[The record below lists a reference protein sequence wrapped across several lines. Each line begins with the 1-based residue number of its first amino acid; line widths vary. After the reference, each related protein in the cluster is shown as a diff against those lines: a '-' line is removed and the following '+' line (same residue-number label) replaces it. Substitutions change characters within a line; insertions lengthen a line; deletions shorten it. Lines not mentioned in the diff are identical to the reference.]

1 MWLANAS
8 SSLGHLEQAKTSFD
22 LAIDLLLKSPYG
34 ARTEARIRQHFDR
47 LVERISAH
55 EITALAQGDGFVE
68 KKTEPASIDKLLAI
82 STFDPPAAT
91 TATEKTVENDLSQTR
106 HDVDIPL
113 NKKVLS
119 YIELF
124 QGNLREFIS
133 EGLVRGSKYLDMIQA
148 EFREQDLPLDLAYI
162 PLIESAFKNTARSR
176 VKAQGMWQFMRTHR
190 ARAWT
195 DAELVHRRAIGSRR
209 RRRRRPRST

>member
-1 MWLANAS
+1 M
-8 SSLGHLEQAKTSFD
+8 
-22 LAIDLLLKSPYG
+22 
-34 ARTEARIRQHFDR
+34 
-47 LVERISAH
+47 
-55 EITALAQGDGFVE
+55 E

-91 TATEKTVENDLSQTR
+91 QSTEKAVESDLSQTR

-124 QGNLREFIS
+124 QGNLREFIT
-133 EGLVRGSKYLDMIQA
+133 EGLVRGSKYLEMIQA

-176 VKAQGMWQFMRTHR
+176 VRAQGMWQFMRDNR
-190 ARAWT
+190 PRAWT
-195 DAELVHRRAIGSRR
+195 DAELVHRRAFGSGKGDESRGAVPEDARQHVRR
-209 RRRRRPRST
+209 RLASRDGVL